1 LDVLGRKLYG
11 TTPAL
16 HSTEVEIKLS
26 EFIKP
31 NQTIFVQVKTQKGI
45 ETKRVIVRE

>member
-1 LDVLGRKLYG
+1 LGRKLYG